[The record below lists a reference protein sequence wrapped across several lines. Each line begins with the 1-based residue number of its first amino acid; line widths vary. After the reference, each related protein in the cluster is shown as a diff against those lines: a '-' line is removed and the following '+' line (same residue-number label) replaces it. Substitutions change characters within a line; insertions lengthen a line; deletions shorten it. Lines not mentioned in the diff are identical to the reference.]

1 MKKIQPQF
9 EGENIPFDSFWSSR
23 SAFRTV
29 NEFGGTHDELAS
41 TIRIS
46 GRDLLA
52 FQKSVI
58 DWTLQAV
65 NRSLPRG
72 LSLVLGQ
79 SYEDTTP
86 FLEKVKQLQTELM
99 SQFSW
104 GIGHNEF
111 HELVEGEKEKGRRYL
126 QEKFGNSLQAQ
137 SLVKEIF
144 KDPETQKRKRQA

>member
-9 EGENIPFDSFWSSR
+9 DAKSIPFDSFWSSR

-29 NEFGGTHDELAS
+29 NLFGGTHDELAS

-46 GRDLLA
+46 GRDLVA

-79 SYEDTTP
+79 SYEDTMP

-104 GIGHNEF
+104 GIGHDDF
-111 HELVEGEKEKGRRYL
+111 HELVENEKEKGRRYL
-126 QEKFGNSLQAQ
+126 REKFGNSLQAQ
-137 SLVKEIF
+137 ILIKEIF
-144 KDPETQKRKRQA
+144 KDPETPTRRR

>member
-9 EGENIPFDSFWSSR
+9 DVRSIPFDSFWSSR

-46 GRDLLA
+46 GRDLVA

-58 DWTLQAV
+58 DWTLQAA

-72 LSLVLGQ
+72 FRLVLGQ
-79 SYEDTTP
+79 SYEDTMP
-86 FLEKVKQLQTELM
+86 FLEKVKQLQAELM

-104 GIGHNEF
+104 GIGYNEF
-111 HELVEGEKEKGRRYL
+111 HELVESEKERGRQYL
-126 QEKFGNSLQAQ
+126 REKFGNSLQAQ
-137 SLVKEIF
+137 SLIKEIF
-144 KDPETQKRKRQA
+144 KDPETQKRRR

>member
-9 EGENIPFDSFWSSR
+9 DSKSIPFDSFWSSR
-23 SAFRTV
+23 GAFRTV
-29 NEFGGTHDELAS
+29 DEFGGKHDELAS

-79 SYEDTTP
+79 SYEDTMP
-86 FLEKVKQLQTELM
+86 FLEKVKQLQNELM
-99 SQFSW
+99 TQFSW

-111 HELVEGEKEKGRRYL
+111 HELVESEKEKGRRYL
-126 QEKFGNSLQAQ
+126 REKFGNNLQAQ
-137 SLVKEIF
+137 SLIKEIF
-144 KDPETQKRKRQA
+144 KEPDTPKRGR

>member
-1 MKKIQPQF
+1 MKKIQPLF
-9 EGENIPFDSFWSSR
+9 KGENIPFDSFWSSR

-72 LSLVLGQ
+72 LSLVLGR

-111 HELVEGEKEKGRRYL
+111 HELVESEKEKGRRYL

-137 SLVKEIF
+137 SLFKEIF
-144 KDPETQKRKRQA
+144 KDPET